1 MGKRNLK
8 SDEFGQLKSEISK
21 SRIGQAIYR
30 ASLLLLLGTAVAYA
44 QVPAG
49 VPYDAKKHPNQ
60 IVTWVE
66 QKDFKAVP
74 FVEASEK
81 VGVDLMSLS
90 RDEGERTSV
99 ELATPGAARQKI
111 RSYGEEYEVT
121 FYPVMRQTYK
131 LKSGSTLLLYT
142 FRFPRALTTGE
153 FLNMTAFGKP
163 PRGITPRFGSS
174 PLPEQI
180 DIRGVPGLYFDD
192 GKHRTIYWFEL
203 GAGYSVTTNASKE
216 ELFKVLE
223 DLL

>member
-1 MGKRNLK
+1 MSPAMTLK
-8 SDEFGQLKSEISK
+8 VDTVAKLT
-21 SRIGQAIYR
+21 
-30 ASLLLLLGTAVAYA
+30 SLVVCTLVLGAAVAVA

-49 VPYDAKKHPNQ
+49 VPYDPKKHPNP

-66 QKDFKAVP
+66 QKDFQKVP
-74 FVEASEK
+74 FVEASAK
-81 VGVDLMSLS
+81 VGVELMSLS

-99 ELATPGAARQKI
+99 ELATPGSARQKI

-131 LKSGSTLLLYT
+131 LKSGSTFLIYT
-142 FRFPRALTTGE
+142 FRFPRALTTGD

-163 PRGITPRFGSS
+163 PRGITPRFGAAA
-174 PLPEQI
+174 LPEQVE
-180 DIRGVPGLYFDD
+180 IRGVPGLYFDD

-203 GAGYSVTTNASKE
+203 GAGYSVTTDALKE

>member
-1 MGKRNLK
+1 MSGAMTLK
-8 SDEFGQLKSEISK
+8 
-21 SRIGQAIYR
+21 IGTVAKLTFLVVWI
-30 ASLLLLLGTAVAYA
+30 LMLGAVAFA

-49 VPYDAKKHPNQ
+49 VPYDPRKHANP

-66 QKDFKAVP
+66 QKDFQKVS

-81 VGVDLMSLS
+81 VGVELMSLS

-99 ELATPGAARQKI
+99 ELATPGTARQKI

-131 LKSGSTLLLYT
+131 LKSGSTFLLYT
-142 FRFPRALTTGE
+142 FRFPRALTTAD
-153 FLNMTAFGKP
+153 FLNLTAFGKP
-163 PRGITPRFGSS
+163 PRGVTPRFGAAA
-174 PLPEQI
+174 LPDQI
-180 DIRGVPGLYFDD
+180 EIRGVPGLYFDD

-203 GAGYSVTTNASKE
+203 GAGYTVTTDASKE

>member
-1 MGKRNLK
+1 MKK
-8 SDEFGQLKSEISK
+8 PQ
-21 SRIGQAIYR
+21 IGLA
-30 ASLLLLLGTAVAYA
+30 LLLLAIGAATAYA

-49 VPYDAKKHPNQ
+49 IPYDAKKHPNQ

-66 QKDFKAVP
+66 QKDFKPVP

-81 VGVDLMSLS
+81 VGVELMSLS
-90 RDEGERTSV
+90 REEGERTAV
-99 ELATPGAARQKI
+99 ELATPPSARQKV
-111 RSYGEEYEVT
+111 RSYGEEYEAT

-131 LKSGSTLLLYT
+131 LKSGSNFLLYT
-142 FRFPRALTTGE
+142 FRFPRALTTAD

-174 PLPEQI
+174 PLPDQI

-192 GKHRTIYWFEL
+192 GRRRTIYWFEL
-203 GAGYSVTTNASKE
+203 GAGYSVTTDASKD
-216 ELFKVLE
+216 ELFKVLN

>member
-1 MGKRNLK
+1 MSRAMTLKIGTLGKLT
-8 SDEFGQLKSEISK
+8 SL
-21 SRIGQAIYR
+21 AI
-30 ASLLLLLGTAVAYA
+30 LLPLLGATIAYA

-49 VPYDAKKHPNQ
+49 VPYDPKKHPNP
-60 IVTWVE
+60 ILTWVE
-66 QKDFKAVP
+66 QKDFQKVP

-81 VGVDLMSLS
+81 VGVELMSLS

-99 ELATPGAARQKI
+99 ELATPPTARQKI
-111 RSYGEEYEVT
+111 KNYGEEYEAT

-142 FRFPRALTTGE
+142 FRFPRALTSAD

-163 PRGITPRFGSS
+163 PRGITPRFGPS
-174 PLPEQI
+174 PIPDQME
-180 DIRGVPGLYFDD
+180 IRGVPGLYFDE
-192 GKHRTIYWFEL
+192 GKSRTIYWFEL

-216 ELFKVLE
+216 ELFKVLQ